1 MKKSS
6 AQLAVLWL
14 KLFAVILIFLT
25 IGNVSAQR
33 IEHYN
38 SPLYSPKTYDPNEA
52 GTSNGLPPMLEKAG
66 IEQKLGA
73 QIPLDA
79 VFKDENGREVKIGE
93 YFGKRPVIL
102 ALVYYECP
110 MLCNEVLNGL
120 TGSLK
125 SLTFDTGKDFD
136 VVAISFD
143 ARENDK
149 PDLAKNKKES
159 YMKRYSRPGTE
170 NGWHFLTGTQG
181 EIDKVA
187 NSVGFKYA
195 FDEATN
201 QFAHAGGVMVITPEG
216 KVSRYLYGIDYA
228 PKDVKF
234 AVMES
239 AENKVGSSAEQLL
252 LYCYHYDPSTGKYGL
267 SILKVMRLAA
277 VATVLGLG
285 VMLFV
290 FWRRNKAKSGIEVS

>member
-66 IEQKLGA
+66 IEQKLGG

-102 ALVYYECP
+102 A
-110 MLCNEVLNGL
+110 
-120 TGSLK
+120 
-125 SLTFDTGKDFD
+125 
-136 VVAISFD
+136 
-143 ARENDK
+143 
-149 PDLAKNKKES
+149 
-159 YMKRYSRPGTE
+159 
-170 NGWHFLTGTQG
+170 
-181 EIDKVA
+181 
-187 NSVGFKYA
+187 
-195 FDEATN
+195 
-201 QFAHAGGVMVITPEG
+201 
-216 KVSRYLYGIDYA
+216 
-228 PKDVKF
+228 
-234 AVMES
+234 
-239 AENKVGSSAEQLL
+239 
-252 LYCYHYDPSTGKYGL
+252 
-267 SILKVMRLAA
+267 
-277 VATVLGLG
+277 
-285 VMLFV
+285 
-290 FWRRNKAKSGIEVS
+290 